1 MFVSFLEPYP
11 IRNKKAPFL
20 WVFYK
25 QLMHFKKDDVFFIG
39 SSDYFKNPEYYKER
53 DEFKDYPQFKNEY
66 KIPSFDKIK
75 EYNKYEIDLKIFQE
89 LENKFKN
96 RLEIY
101 KFLLTN
107 EYEPLVK
114 EIKKV
119 LSSFENIEGIITW
132 ANSPSL
138 NKAAMEFGIKVI
150 HNELGP
156 FRKPLYIQTAYFDFS
171 GVNGNTESEKRFKN
185 FLKENINLFEID
197 ELRNLFLNENIIYEF
212 EKKYKLGIALQ
223 VEDDSNILAY
233 SNGYNTLKLIN
244 EARFYYEKDEILIRQ
259 HPLGLFNVIDKLG
272 VIDDS
277 ANSIEFIKKSQQIMT
292 INSSIGAEALLFETP
307 VCAKGDSSYSFIV
320 SKDIPAKLPSNL
332 KEFLNFYM
340 INYLIP
346 YTVLFDLEY
355 YRFRLNEFS
364 EKVIFDKH
372 VDFLFSIKNLNR
384 YRMLTSKY
392 EKLLNEYSKKD
403 KKLEK
408 QRKVIKEKNELIKK
422 QKKAIEEK
430 NELIKKQRETI
441 EEKNELIKK
450 QRKAIEEKNELI
462 NKYKTEVLH
471 LKQILANKEKEITKL
486 NHLNT
491 KYKNEI
497 YMYYMSNSWK
507 ITRILRKIAK
517 KLKGKI

>member
-53 DEFKDYPQFKNEY
+53 NEFKDYPQFKNEY

-75 EYNKYEIDLKIFQE
+75 EYNKYEIDLKIFQD
-89 LENKFKN
+89 LENEFKN

-101 KFLLTN
+101 KFLMTN

-114 EIKKV
+114 EIKKA

-138 NKAAMEFGIKVI
+138 NKAATELGIKVI

-197 ELRNLFLNENIIYEF
+197 ELRNLFLNENIRYES

-223 VEDDSNILAY
+223 VEDDSNIIAY
-233 SNGYNTLKLIN
+233 SNGYDSLKLLN
-244 EARFYYEKDEILIRQ
+244 EAAFFYDKKEILIRQ
-259 HPLGLFNVIDKLG
+259 HPLGLFEIGADFG
-272 VIDDS
+272 QIDDS
-277 ANSIEFIKKSQQIMT
+277 KNSVEFINKCNQVLT
-292 INSSIGAEALLFETP
+292 INSSVGAEALLFEVP

-320 SKDIPAKLPSNL
+320 SRDIPAKLPNNL

-346 YTVLFDLEY
+346 YDVLFDLEY

-372 VDFLFSIKNLNR
+372 VDFLFSIKNLNK
-384 YRMLTSKY
+384 YKNITNQMLTGKY
-392 EKLLNEYSKKD
+392 EKLLKEYDALKKLSSEKD
-403 KKLEK
+403 KKIKE
-408 QRKVIKEKNELIKK
+408 QRKALD
-422 QKKAIEEK
+422 EK

-441 EEKNELIKK
+441 DEKNELIKK
-450 QRKAIEEKNELI
+450 QRETIGEKNELI
-462 NKYKTEVLH
+462 NKYKTEILH
-471 LKQILANKEKEITKL
+471 LKQVLANKEKEVTKL
-486 NHLNT
+486 NHINT

-497 YMYYMSNSWK
+497 YMYYMSDSWK

>member
-372 VDFLFSIKNLNR
+372 VDFLFSIKNLNK
-384 YRMLTSKY
+384 YKNITNQMLTGKY
-392 EKLLNEYSKKD
+392 EKLLKEYDALKKLSSEKD
-403 KKLEK
+403 KK
-408 QRKVIKEKNELIKK
+408 IKK
-422 QKKAIEEK
+422 QKKA
-430 NELIKKQRETI
+430 I